1 MNKDRDNYYS
11 RLYRTMQAGE
21 ELIVT
26 DESGL
31 IVVRFRFLKSKAQE
45 RADRDHRSPHLR
57 HQPLPQTARK
67 LSD

>member
-31 IVVRFRFLKSKAQE
+31 IVVRFRFLKSKARNALIETTAPRIYGINHSPRPQE
-45 RADRDHRSPHLR
+45 N
-57 HQPLPQTARK
+57 
-67 LSD
+67 